1 MASNSI
7 RKPAPPPH
15 KGREAAAQDLKHDLC
30 EDLDKKDGHSL
41 APASSIFRDPI
52 GSHAGRRPSNYQRRP
67 SPLPCDPPPRHAAP
81 HQSLATFHLGV
92 PSLVNTPLRPGFPV
106 RRPSSARPYESTA
119 STIPPHGGRRLWGE
133 LPLQPPSRSS
143 YRVVRTSVEVR
154 TSTSALSP
162 NTAIYSGMW
171 HARRGDD
178 GHNNYKF
185 YLIFD
190 LIRNLNHK
198 SDIYKLSFR
207 SSFMMMMMMMV
218 MMMMM
223 MMEAFHFNKVVG
235 DVLVG

>member
-1 MASNSI
+1 
-7 RKPAPPPH
+7 
-15 KGREAAAQDLKHDLC
+15 
-30 EDLDKKDGHSL
+30 
-41 APASSIFRDPI
+41 
-52 GSHAGRRPSNYQRRP
+52 
-67 SPLPCDPPPRHAAP
+67 
-81 HQSLATFHLGV
+81 
-92 PSLVNTPLRPGFPV
+92 
-106 RRPSSARPYESTA
+106 
-119 STIPPHGGRRLWGE
+119 
-133 LPLQPPSRSS
+133 
-143 YRVVRTSVEVR
+143 
-154 TSTSALSP
+154 
-162 NTAIYSGMW
+162 MW